1 MQEER
6 KNTPKLGAIR
16 KVRTAS
22 TPETRRGNV
31 LDFNVSRIGFR
42 NRTTMMPS
50 DIAQSQMVSKKKPD
64 TESKDVE
71 LGLLYDEYLQT
82 IMMDLIM
89 KKKTE
94 EKKRLMVEQLAT
106 VAKEIDRDTQKLMK
120 IKARERDIINLSLAQ
135 KEADAQLIEVT
146 RCTGDKTFKIV
157 KDMSSKLHALLEPLD
172 VLRCNGIILPETQD
186 EWKETREIL
195 IKCSNALKNIENLI
209 GLKGE
214 TYCAVDAGLKDFAE
228 TYNEIKNVQKK
239 LEEALCNLQVLIL
252 KNASLSLVCNE
263 SG

>member
-6 KNTPKLGAIR
+6 KNTPKLGTIR
-16 KVRTAS
+16 KVRNAS
-22 TPETRRGNV
+22 TSETGRGNV
-31 LDFNVSRIGFR
+31 LDFNISRIGSR

-50 DIAQSQMVSKKKPD
+50 DIAQLQMISKKKAD
-64 TESKDVE
+64 TDAKDVE

-82 IMMDLIM
+82 ITMDLIM

-94 EKKRLMVEQLAT
+94 EKKRLMVEHVAT

-120 IKARERDIINLSLAQ
+120 IKARERDIITLSLAQ
-135 KEADAQLIEVT
+135 KEADAQLIAVT
-146 RCTGDKTFKIV
+146 RCTGDETFKRV

-172 VLRCNGIILPETQD
+172 VVRCTGIRLPETQD

-195 IKCSNALKNIENLI
+195 IKCSNALKNIETLI
-209 GLKGE
+209 GSKGE
-214 TYCAVDAGLKDFAE
+214 TYRAVDAGLKDFAE
-228 TYNEIKNVQKK
+228 TYNEIKDVQTK
-239 LEEALCNLQVLIL
+239 LEEALCTLQVVIL